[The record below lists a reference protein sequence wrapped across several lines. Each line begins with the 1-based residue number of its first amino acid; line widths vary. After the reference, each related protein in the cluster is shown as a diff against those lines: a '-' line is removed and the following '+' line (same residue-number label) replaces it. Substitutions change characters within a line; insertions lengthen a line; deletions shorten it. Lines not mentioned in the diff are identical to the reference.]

1 MNWLK
6 QLVSDGEQ
14 PSTMRV
20 LLLIVVLV
28 WAILCIRQNTFVVP
42 DMKVIYFLGTMFGG
56 KAAQSFAEN
65 LSSNKTQD
73 TPPASP

>member
-6 QLVSDGEQ
+6 QLVSDGDQ

-28 WAILCIRQNTFVVP
+28 WAILCLRQNTFVVP
-42 DMKVIYFLGTMFGG
+42 DVRVIGFLGTLFGAKVG
-56 KAAQSFAEN
+56 QSFSEN
-65 LSSNKTQD
+65 FSAGKPQPQNPP
-73 TPPASP
+73 TP